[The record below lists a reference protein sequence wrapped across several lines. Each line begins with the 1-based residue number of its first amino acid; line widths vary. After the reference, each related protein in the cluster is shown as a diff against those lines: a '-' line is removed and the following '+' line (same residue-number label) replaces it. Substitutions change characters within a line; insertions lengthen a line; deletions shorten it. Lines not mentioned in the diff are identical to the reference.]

1 MFGLLFKT
9 LFTLQHFVAWTFAKP
24 VQTGRPEVVTHVI
37 NYVDIEFPIVL
48 LHGLG
53 GSVEKM
59 TPLCDWLE
67 RTFRRQVYN
76 LEIGNGEETSLY
88 TPLPIQLAELCKT
101 IYNIPELQ
109 NGFDFIGMSQG
120 GLLARG
126 YVEQCN
132 HFPVRNL
139 ITLVTPHGGV
149 FFGGNT
155 GNMYTDFNQQH
166 LSLAGYWRNPYRLKE
181 YLDKSCYL
189 PILNNEKPINNK
201 QTQKEH
207 ICNLSNFV
215 MIWSPTDGVL
225 HPAESGKFSFY
236 DEKLNII
243 PLEQTELY
251 KTDALGL
258 KFLNDA
264 GRLCMYKTNCS
275 HFDHRNPI
283 CFNQLYGILVNY
295 I

>member
-9 LFTLQHFVAWTFAKP
+9 LFALQHFMAWTFAKP
-24 VQTGRPEVVTHVI
+24 IQTGRPEVVTHVI

-53 GSVEKM
+53 GSAEKM
-59 TPLCDWLE
+59 SPLCDWLE
-67 RTFRRQVYN
+67 RTFRRKVYN

-101 IYNIPELQ
+101 IYSIPELQ

-132 HFPVRNL
+132 QFPVRNL
-139 ITLVTPHGGV
+139 ITLVTPHGGNSV
-149 FFGGNT
+149 
-155 GNMYTDFNQQH
+155 NMYTDFNH
-166 LSLAGYWRNPYRLKE
+166 KHVSIAGFWLNPYRIKE

-189 PILNNEKPINNK
+189 PILNNEKTTSNK
-201 QTQKEH
+201 NQKKH

-215 MIWSPTDGVL
+215 MIWSPSDGVL

-236 DEKLNII
+236 VEKLKII
-243 PLEQTELY
+243 LFEQTELY
-251 KTDALGL
+251 KMDVLGL
-258 KFLNDA
+258 KYLNDT
-264 GRLCMYKTNCS
+264 GRLFMYKTNCS
-275 HFDHRNPI
+275 HFDHHNPI
-283 CFNQLYGILVNY
+283 CFNQLYSILVNY